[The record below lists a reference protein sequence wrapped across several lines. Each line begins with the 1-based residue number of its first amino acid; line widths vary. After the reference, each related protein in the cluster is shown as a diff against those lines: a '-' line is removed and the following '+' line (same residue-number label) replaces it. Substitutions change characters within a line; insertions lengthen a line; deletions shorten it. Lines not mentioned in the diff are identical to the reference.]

1 MDDLSARIA
10 AEQDE
15 QIRREAIAASRRR
28 AATAREAADASTLVR
43 RPDRIA
49 MWAFLM
55 AIAVTVAAAASSQAA
70 SSGGVDSP
78 DPNAPDTEEMNRSI
92 ATWYG
97 PGFWGNETACG
108 RTLRRKTVGVAHRK
122 LPCGTK
128 VTIAYRGRYITTEVI
143 DRGPYA
149 NDATWDLTQAAAKQ
163 LGFTATDEI
172 RTSVERRR
180 R

>member
-28 AATAREAADASTLVR
+28 AAIARESAEVNALVR
-43 RPDRIA
+43 RPDRVA
-49 MWAFLM
+49 LWAFLM
-55 AIAVTVAAAASSQAA
+55 ALAVTVAAAASAGAA

-78 DPNAPDTEEMNRSI
+78 DPDAPDTQEMNRSI

-97 PGFWGNETACG
+97 PGLWGNETACG
-108 RTLRRKTVGVAHRK
+108 QTLRRKTVGVAHKK

-128 VTIAYRGRYITTEVI
+128 VTIAYKGRYLTTEVI

-149 NDATWDLTQAAAKQ
+149 NDATWDLTQAAARE
-163 LGFTATDEI
+163 LGFTETDTI

-180 R
+180 

>member
-28 AATAREAADASTLVR
+28 AAMSREAAEANALIR
-43 RPDRIA
+43 RPDRVA

-55 AIAVTVAAAASSQAA
+55 ALAITIAAAASSQAA
-70 SSGGVDSP
+70 SSGGIGTASP
-78 DPNAPDTEEMNRSI
+78 DEPDKGEMERSI

-97 PGFWGNETACG
+97 PGFWGNQTACG
-108 RTLRRKTVGVAHRK
+108 QTLKRKTVGVAHRK

-128 VTIAYRGRYITTEVI
+128 VTIAYKGRHLTTEVI

-149 NDATWDLTQAAAKQ
+149 NDATWDLTQAAARE

-180 R
+180 